1 MSNNLGIFE
10 TCSDN
15 QRIQIERYKQFIYLK
30 TYQKKNDDWILI
42 NQSILTQK
50 LADLIA
56 NSLES
61 KE

>member
-1 MSNNLGIFE
+1 MSNNLGLFK

-42 NQSILTQK
+42 NQSILTQE
-50 LADLIA
+50 LANLIA
-56 NSLES
+56 NSLE